1 MTVADKICAT
11 MGGCALIAAFCST
24 AAAQPPLVVNC
35 EGPFGRNATRA
46 DVIKAYGA
54 DAVDQVLDGP
64 EELKFKATVLYP
76 KDPKRRLVIIWND
89 EKARRRPTIR
99 IDLESAW
106 ATPNGV
112 RLGTGL
118 AEIER
123 LNGKPFRL
131 YGFEWDYGGRTSNW
145 MGGNLGKPQP
155 GGCNLTLALGFDFD
169 KAPKG
174 MTDKVSGDSEFLS
187 TNPAMRALKP
197 AVYEITI
204 GYGKPSERVAAR

>member
-1 MTVADKICAT
+1 MTVAAKVCAT
-11 MGGCALIAAFCST
+11 FGGWAVIAVFCST
-24 AAAQPPLVVNC
+24 AAAQPLVVRC

-64 EELKFKATVLYP
+64 EGAKLKATVLYP
-76 KDPKRRLVIIWND
+76 KDPKRRLEIIWND

-99 IDLESAW
+99 ITQQSTW
-106 ATPNGV
+106 ATASGV
-112 RLGTGL
+112 RLGMALT
-118 AEIER
+118 EIER
-123 LNGKPFRL
+123 LNGKPYKL

-155 GGCNLTLALGFDFD
+155 GGCALTLALGFDFD
-169 KAPKG
+169 KAPKA

-187 TNPAMRALKP
+187 TKPAKRALKP

-204 GYGKPSERVAAR
+204 GYGKMSERLAAR

>member
-1 MTVADKICAT
+1 MTVADRICAALL
-11 MGGCALIAAFCST
+11 GGALIATFCST
-24 AAAQPPLVVNC
+24 ASAQPPLVVRC

-64 EELKFKATVLYP
+64 EGAKLKATVLYP
-76 KDPKRRLVIIWND
+76 KDPKRRLEIIWND

-99 IDLESAW
+99 INLESTW

-112 RLGTGL
+112 RLGMGL
-118 AEIER
+118 TEIER
-123 LNGKPFRL
+123 LNGKPYKL

-155 GGCNLTLALGFDFD
+155 GGCVLTLALGFDFD
-169 KAPKG
+169 KAPKAT
-174 MTDKVSGDSEFLS
+174 TDKVMGDSEFLS

-197 AVYEITI
+197 VVYEIKI
-204 GYGKPSERVAAR
+204 GYGKLSERVAAR